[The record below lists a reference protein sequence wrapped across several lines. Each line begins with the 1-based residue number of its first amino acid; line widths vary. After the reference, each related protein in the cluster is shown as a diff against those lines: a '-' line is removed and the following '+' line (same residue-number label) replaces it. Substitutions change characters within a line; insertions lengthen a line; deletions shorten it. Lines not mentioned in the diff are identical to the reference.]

1 MVNNISCIIVDDEEH
16 AIHVLEHFISE
27 TPMLRLEFSTTRP
40 VEAFQYLQQHPVDL
54 IFMDIEMPGLN
65 GMELIKLIPTH
76 CKVIFTTA
84 FPDYAL
90 KSYEF
95 NVADYLLKPILFDR
109 FLKSVQKVMSTVA
122 APETNSE
129 SKVYKEKTDF
139 VFIRSEHKGK
149 LIKINVPEV
158 VYIEALGNYISIQTR
173 SERQLTLSTMKDLE
187 QKLALF
193 PYIIRVHKSFFVN
206 NHYIKSIDGNRIL
219 LDKKEIPIGEK
230 YKEHFLNSIRDKI
243 V

>member
-1 MVNNISCIIVDDEEH
+1 MVNNISCIIIDDEEH
-16 AIHVLEHFISE
+16 AIHVLQHYIAE
-27 TPMLRLEFSTTRP
+27 TPVLRLELSTTRP

-65 GMELIKLIPTH
+65 GMELIKLIPTRSQ
-76 CKVIFTTA
+76 VIFTTA

-95 NVADYLLKPILFDR
+95 NVTDYLLKPILFDR
-109 FLKSVQKVMSTVA
+109 FLKSVQKVMSSIATPEISNPTKA
-122 APETNSE
+122 AE
-129 SKVYKEKTDF
+129 EKTDF
-139 VFIRSEHKGK
+139 IFIRSEHKGK
-149 LIKINVPEV
+149 LIKINVPEI

-173 SERQLTLSTMKDLE
+173 SERLLTLSTMKDLE
-187 QKLALF
+187 QKLVLF

-206 NHYIKSIDGNRIL
+206 NHFIKSIDGNRIL

-230 YKEHFLNSIRDKI
+230 YKEFFLSNIRDKI